1 MVAVHG
7 NEREERRN
15 RVKTRLGFVSIGF
28 AWKDFDVH
36 GDLSSCTYM
45 HAGSKRVKDEPVRA
59 DTYGFRACT
68 DGLVEQGCGSYD
80 WLPDDNRRYMNRI
93 EARTQSRR
101 AWSAETFESKCPKR
115 ESDFGVESGL
125 DILVQ
130 ASLRV
135 DECNGKQLS
144 MPEHSSGQD
153 EANQTIDRRG
163 GGLSGLNS
171 GVGSRPPTGSD
182 NPCDGETNWSRGLV
196 RVGEKKSG
204 KLLSGVEVQGTALS
218 GCSPEKASDRRTKVG
233 GDRKRE

>member
-1 MVAVHG
+1 MSQV
-7 NEREERRN
+7 E
-15 RVKTRLGFVSIGF
+15 F
-28 AWKDFDVH
+28 DF
-36 GDLSSCTYM
+36 C
-45 HAGSKRVKDEPVRA
+45 
-59 DTYGFRACT
+59 
-68 DGLVEQGCGSYD
+68 VE
-80 WLPDDNRRYMNRI
+80 LAP
-93 EARTQSRR
+93 E
-101 AWSAETFESKCPKR
+101 
-115 ESDFGVESGL
+115 
-125 DILVQ
+125 ILVV

-135 DECNGKQLS
+135 DEGVGVLNLEYKQLS
-144 MPEHSSGQD
+144 MPEHSSGRD

-196 RVGEKKSG
+196 RVVETKSG